1 VAALTGSP
9 APQPVDQAQCHPTTG
24 KDYNMF
30 LVQSSRQENIGR
42 DSSQLSPI
50 IDRVTPVM
58 TVFAKDNKADV
69 QLTCLRLV
77 ESKAG
82 QTVGCSDFGA
92 ACGGV
97 FLGLVRQAVWGGG

>member
-1 VAALTGSP
+1 
-9 APQPVDQAQCHPTTG
+9 
-24 KDYNMF
+24 MF

-42 DSSQLSPI
+42 DSNQLSPI
-50 IDRVTPVM
+50 IERVTPVM

-82 QTVGCSDFGA
+82 QTADSPTQKGTAAGLNSPPAVLLSALIAVGY
-92 ACGGV
+92 
-97 FLGLVRQAVWGGG
+97 LLVL